1 MNRSKRVARIAAPPS
16 QTAMTTPGG
25 QMILSPK
32 LANFRR
38 LYRWLNLTLLHQAA
52 YPLLF
57 LLTAAPAGKPGDVA
71 MPWYLARLG
80 FPLAAAL
87 IALLYLRQPV
97 PGAEK
102 TADFGSTRAVARPEV
117 AVQIRFLAIGLAV
130 MLSGARLLTVHDSSA
145 VKLILFGL
153 ADAAA
158 FQLIHFGVVRRS
170 FQEDAGGLSH
180 AVILFAASWGL
191 RDLMLAAAGSNTA
204 SPPLAF
210 VSGCVLGAIVA
221 LLSRRLYRWPGGL
234 LTPALI
240 QFIIIT
246 LIIGFV

>member
-1 MNRSKRVARIAAPPS
+1 MRNPNRSEP

-25 QMILSPK
+25 QLILSPR

-38 LYRWLNLTLLHQAA
+38 LYRWLNLTLLHQAS

-57 LLTAAPAGKPGDVA
+57 LLSAAPSGKPGEIP

-80 FPLAAAL
+80 APFAAAL

-97 PGAEK
+97 PGAAS
-102 TADFGSTRAVARPEV
+102 TTQFGSTGAVGKPAL
-117 AVQIRFLAIGLAV
+117 AAQIRFLAIGLAV
-130 MLSGARLLTVHDSSA
+130 MLSGARLLTSHDSSA

-170 FQEDAGGLSH
+170 FQEDSGGLSH

-191 RDLMLAAAGSNTA
+191 RDLMLAAAFSNTA
-204 SPPLAF
+204 SPLFAF
-210 VSGCVLGAIVA
+210 ISGCFLGAVVA
-221 LLSRRLYRWPGGL
+221 LISRRLYRWPGGL
-234 LTPALI
+234 LTPALV
-240 QFIIIT
+240 QFIIVT
-246 LIIGFV
+246 LIIGFT

>member
-1 MNRSKRVARIAAPPS
+1 MMRSKRSARLAEPVRHTAA
-16 QTAMTTPGG
+16 TTPGG
-25 QMILSPK
+25 QLILSPK

-38 LYRWLNLTLLHQAA
+38 LYRWLNLTLIHQAT

-57 LLTAAPAGKPGDVA
+57 LLTAAPSGKPGEIP

-80 FPLAAAL
+80 GPLIAAL
-87 IALLYLRQPV
+87 LALLYLRQTV
-97 PGAEK
+97 PGAPK
-102 TADFGSTRAVARPEV
+102 STGFGSTQVVTRPEL
-117 AVQIRFLAIGLAV
+117 ATQIRFLALGLAM
-130 MLSGARLLTVHDSSA
+130 MLSAARLATLHDA
-145 VKLILFGL
+145 GAIKLILFGL

-170 FQEDAGGLSH
+170 FEEDAGGLSH

-191 RDLMLAAAGSNTA
+191 RDLMLAAVGSNTA

-210 VSGCVLGAIVA
+210 VTGCVLGAVVA
-221 LLSRRLYRWPGGL
+221 LLSRRLYHWPGGL
-234 LTPALI
+234 LTAGLV
-240 QFIIIT
+240 QFIVIT